1 MWVCA
6 PSSSGP
12 TWLSFGW
19 QSRNRPRP
27 RGTFVASTFVASVA
41 STFVAST
48 FVASTFVASTFVA
61 SDAKPFRSAPRFN
74 GR

>member
-1 MWVCA
+1 MGLRALELRPNLAQFRVAKSQPTA
-6 PSSSGP
+6 PE
-12 TWLSFGW
+12 
-19 QSRNRPRP
+19 
-27 RGTFVASTFVASVA
+27 GTFVASTFVAS
-41 STFVAST
+41 VAST